1 MLPFHSATLRMMT
14 VAAIEIGPPAMYF
27 ALPMPVVATMV
38 AAALVGIGV
47 LVRGRPALAG
57 TTLVAPWWW
66 STLVLLTVTA
76 LEVLVA
82 ITVSVE
88 TTGTNAGAAVPVWTT
103 HVELVAAALTFC
115 PLMALLG
122 AKRPQDRAWQFIVLS
137 LAIVLLLPAA
147 EAVLFRPGAP
157 LAMHAARRWFLVIL
171 LAVTLVTGLPTR
183 RWLATSLL
191 VAGQVLLLGEH
202 VPGLTGV
209 TAALG
214 QWRAPIGMTLIA
226 LALLA
231 AAHPWPR
238 QPIGLAPWDRT
249 WLDFRDAFGTLWGLR
264 VIERFNDTAR
274 RSDWPVRLR
283 WGGYEF
289 EVNTP
294 LSPRGRGIGSEGA
307 TIEMAPPGLT
317 AAMRAAM
324 ASLLWRFVSDDWMAR
339 RWPAGEIA

>member
-1 MLPFHSATLRMMT
+1 MLPFHSATLPMMT
-14 VAAIEIGPPAMYF
+14 IAVTDVGSLAMYF
-27 ALPMPVVATMV
+27 ALEVPVVATI
-38 AAALVGIGV
+38 AAALLGLGV

-66 STLVLLTVTA
+66 STSVLVTVTA

-82 ITVSVE
+82 ITVSAA
-88 TTGTNAGAAVPVWTT
+88 TTGTNAGAAPPVWTT

-147 EAVLFRPGAP
+147 EALVFRPGAP
-157 LAMHAARRWFLVIL
+157 VAMHAARRWFLVIL
-171 LAVTLVTGLPTR
+171 LAVTLVTGMPTR
-183 RWLATSLL
+183 RWLATLLL

-202 VPGLTGV
+202 VPGVGGV
-209 TAALG
+209 TAALEA
-214 QWRAPIGMTLIA
+214 WRVPLGMLLVA
-226 LALLA
+226 LALVA

-238 QPIGLAPWDRT
+238 QQIGRAPWDRA
-249 WLDFRDAFGTLWGLR
+249 WLDFRDSFGTLWGLR

-274 RSDWPVRLR
+274 RSNWPVRLK

-289 EVNTP
+289 EGMEPTA
-294 LSPRGRGIGSEGA
+294 E
-307 TIEMAPPGLT
+307 LT

-324 ASLLWRFVSDDWMAR
+324 ASLLWRFVPSDWLDR
-339 RWPAGEIA
+339 RWPAVE